1 MPVKRVEIKVNGL
14 TISLHRM
21 SIYPI
26 KGNNMGGAG
35 KKRELPSKDE
45 KEKSKRPPPAAVED
59 DDYEDG
65 DFVTPKRDR
74 GDDDDQP
81 L

>member
-1 MPVKRVEIKVNGL
+1 MRNNIAA
-14 TISLHRM
+14 RM
-21 SIYPI
+21 SIHRS
-26 KGNNMGGAG
+26 KGHNMGGCG
-35 KKRELPSKDE
+35 KKNELPSTGD
-45 KEKSKRPPPAAVED
+45 KEKPKEPSPAAVED

-74 GDDDDQP
+74 SDDDDQP

>member
-1 MPVKRVEIKVNGL
+1 MRNDIAA
-14 TISLHRM
+14 RM
-21 SIYPI
+21 SIHWS
-26 KGNNMGGAG
+26 KGNNMGGCG
-35 KKRELPSKDE
+35 KKNELPSKGE
-45 KEKSKRPPPAAVED
+45 KEKSKESPPPAVED

-74 GDDDDQP
+74 SDDDDQP